1 MSTTI
6 IPTATSRPRPGQ
18 PAPDLTVALHGGGSY
33 RLADARPDA
42 FTMLV
47 FFRGRHCPACH
58 AQLRE
63 LGRRLSEL
71 TERGIELLAVSAET
85 AGRTEQLVREWD
97 LEHLR
102 IGYGLAE
109 DQMRAWGLFV
119 SRGRGEDEPALFSEP
134 AMFLIRSD
142 VTVYYEAILSMP
154 VGRPRLDDLLGGI
167 DFWTANA
174 YPARGEA

>member
-18 PAPDLTVALHGGGSY
+18 PAPELTVALHGGGSY

-71 TERGIELLAVSAET
+71 TERGIELLALSAET
-85 AGRTEQLVREWD
+85 AWRTEQLVREWD
-97 LEHLR
+97 LEHVR
-102 IGYGLAE
+102 IAGGSSAARRSARAGSTSGRRTPIRPAARRDARRLGGGMSCGPPWRPSVIVLAGLA
-109 DQMRAWGLFV
+109 
-119 SRGRGEDEPALFSEP
+119 
-134 AMFLIRSD
+134 
-142 VTVYYEAILSMP
+142 
-154 VGRPRLDDLLGGI
+154 
-167 DFWTANA
+167 
-174 YPARGEA
+174 